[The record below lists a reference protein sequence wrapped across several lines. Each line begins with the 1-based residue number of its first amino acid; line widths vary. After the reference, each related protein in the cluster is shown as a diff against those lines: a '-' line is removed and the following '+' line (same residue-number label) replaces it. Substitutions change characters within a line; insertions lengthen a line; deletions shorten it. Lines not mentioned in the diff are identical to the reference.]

1 MIEMQYV
8 ESMKSLL
15 CLLCEH
21 KFGGQVQ
28 KMTVFLVRDQVVDQ
42 PMRTTWI
49 GTVQGMSQWDRGK
62 MTGCRPE
69 GEGCSPPG
77 VIDPRGL
84 KAKKTNHYYYL
95 QAYGILLIAMS
106 IYSQILGIFSE
117 L

>member
-1 MIEMQYV
+1 MSDGHRSGRSTGRVSCKSTELKRCSMIEMQYV

-49 GTVQGMSQWDRGK
+49 GTVQGMSQWPLLLLRTFIYYK
-62 MTGCRPE
+62 FA
-69 GEGCSPPG
+69 
-77 VIDPRGL
+77 I
-84 KAKKTNHYYYL
+84 ATNAL
-95 QAYGILLIAMS
+95 CQ
-106 IYSQILGIFSE
+106 
-117 L
+117 